1 MWDNSFGE
9 LMTVYVDTLVFTNI
23 IIDYILLSITG
34 KILKINYR
42 QFRLIV
48 ASFLG
53 GVSSLIIL
61 LPSLNFLFNF
71 VIRVFVTIIFILSAF
86 GYKNFRTFAK
96 RTFVLFLIST
106 SFSGIILFML
116 SAVKSDFIS
125 VNNSIVYFNIS
136 PFMLIIMT
144 TVAYLLLRL
153 IDKIRFDKGSLIH
166 KIKIKYDDRE
176 YEFLSKYDTC
186 CNIKE
191 PFSGSDVI
199 LAEEKLLEKII
210 VPDGKYRII
219 PFNSLGGEGIIKGFL
234 PQELYIDN
242 NKICREVYI
251 GITKDILK
259 GEVNSIFNYK
269 SICE

>member
-34 KILKINYR
+34 KLLKINYR

-53 GVSSLIIL
+53 GVSSMIIL
-61 LPSLNFLFNF
+61 FPSLNFLFNF
-71 VIRVFVTIIFILSAF
+71 VIRLFVTVIIVLSAF
-86 GYKNFRTFAK
+86 GYKNLRTSAK
-96 RTFVLFLIST
+96 RIFVLFLIST
-106 SFSGIILFML
+106 GFSGIILFML

-136 PFMLIIMT
+136 PIMLIGMT
-144 TVAYLLLRL
+144 TVAYIILRL
-153 IDKIRFDKGSLIH
+153 IDKIRFEKGSLVH
-166 KIKIKYDDRE
+166 KIKIKYDGKE
-176 YEFLSKYDTC
+176 YEFFSKYDTC

-199 LAEEKLLEKII
+199 LAEKKLLGNII

-242 NKICREVYI
+242 NKISREVYI

-269 SICE
+269 NICE